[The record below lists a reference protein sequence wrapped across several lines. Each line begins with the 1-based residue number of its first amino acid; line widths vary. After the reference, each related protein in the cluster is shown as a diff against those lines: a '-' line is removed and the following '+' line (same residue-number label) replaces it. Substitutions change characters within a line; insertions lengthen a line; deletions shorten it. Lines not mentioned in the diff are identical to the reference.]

1 MMMTVTEASRQ
12 TPLFCEA
19 DVVVIGGGTAG
30 IGAAL
35 SAGRNGAKTVLIE
48 KFGFLGGCQTLTYN
62 DCYAFVDKRIQ
73 GGIIQEIMDRL
84 ESGGAVYDPV
94 PAAYRDRW
102 SSNEGCYYF
111 DGEYY
116 KFLLDNM
123 MEEAGVRMLY
133 HAFAVDTIK
142 EGKQIKG
149 VIVETHQGRLAIL
162 AKSVIDCTGIADL
175 AWKTGASCLGEPGT
189 EGYPDDGRFDKF
201 KGQHMGYG
209 YGYFLRGLDYEKFR
223 KFAEENEEEWDNW
236 VRGRKLFTQAK
247 ENGTVHS
254 LRSSIIINEYPDGR
268 VWMLSPGYT
277 LPKGQ
282 HPWMAETLSAGEIDL
297 RKQAWSIYQLMKN
310 NVPGFE
316 NTKIEQTPSR
326 LMFRDAHR
334 LKGDYVLTE
343 NDMRSGKSF
352 DDAITLCNMPPDLFF
367 PDGSHHF
374 KFDVPPYD
382 IPYRSLLSEDY
393 DNLLAAGG
401 VISCDFITW
410 AAVRYC
416 TPSVC
421 TGQAAGL
428 AAAMAAKQNITP
440 KQIDV
445 KALQSTLNQQGMMTT
460 VKKLPTEVI
469 DEYKRRAEEWGDG
482 FRM

>member
-1 MMMTVTEASRQ
+1 MMTVTEASRE
-12 TPLFCEA
+12 TPLLCEM
-19 DVVVIGGGTAG
+19 DVMVVGGGAAG

-35 SAGRNGAKTVLIE
+35 SAGRNGAKTILIE
-48 KFGFLGGCQTLTYN
+48 RFGFLGGCQTLTYN
-62 DCYAFVDKRIQ
+62 DSYSFIDDHIQ
-73 GGIIQEIMDRL
+73 GGLIQEIIDRL
-84 ESGGAVYDPV
+84 ERGGAIHDAV
-94 PAAYRDRW
+94 PAAYRGKW
-102 SSNEGCYYF
+102 SDKEGCFYF

-116 KFLLDNM
+116 KFLLDSM
-123 MEEAGVRMLY
+123 MEEAGVKLLY

-142 EGKQIKG
+142 ENNFIKG

-175 AWKTGASCLGEPGT
+175 TWKSGISCLGEPGE
-189 EGYPDDGRFDKF
+189 EGFPDRYNNF

-209 YGYFLRGLDYEKFR
+209 YGYFLSGLDYDKFR
-223 KFAEENEEEWDNW
+223 KFAEENEQDWDNW
-236 VRGRKLFTQAK
+236 VRGRKLFSQAK
-247 ENGTVHS
+247 ENGMVHS
-254 LRSSIIINEYPDGR
+254 LRTSIILNEYPDGR

-282 HPWMAETLSAGEIDL
+282 HPWMAETLTAGEIDL

-326 LMFRDAHR
+326 LMFRDGHR
-334 LKGDYVLTE
+334 IHGEYVLTE
-343 NDMRSGKSF
+343 EDIRSGKTF

-382 IPYRSLLSEDY
+382 IPYRSLLSKDY
-393 DNLLAAGG
+393 NNLLAAGG
-401 VISCDFITW
+401 VVSCDFITW

-428 AAAMAAKQNITP
+428 AAALAAKQNISP
-440 KQIDV
+440 KQVDIKV
-445 KALQSTLNQQGMMTT
+445 LQDTLNKQGMMTT
-460 VKKLPTEVI
+460 NKNLPREVI
-469 DEYKRRAEEWGDG
+469 EEYKRRAKEWGDG